1 MTEGRRKKNFL
12 SDPKPFQ
19 IADLYSIHKSEQM
32 GSHFLKSWT
41 ERAKE
46 QHAFLSCKDTFS
58 YVSQV

>member
-32 GSHFLKSWT
+32 GSHF
-41 ERAKE
+41 
-46 QHAFLSCKDTFS
+46 
-58 YVSQV
+58 